1 MDCLCLQKPDWV
13 SIATLAVAI
22 LALIVAVY
30 IPTQIMKFQRYT
42 NLIATYMSLDFAHA
56 LQSVIAFFCEDC
68 GHDVER
74 IPAEYKKRFDSDMK
88 RVMRHDDS
96 GDITN
101 VLHYQRRFLNNY
113 FLELEMCRQ
122 SSMVL
127 RRVLRKDWTANE
139 ADIVKILIHMN
150 EAVKNDPDMFK
161 DLSDIEYERMPMV
174 KGMGEYLA
182 NFYNVMRKER
192 RWMQKR

>member
-1 MDCLCLQKPDWV
+1 MVINVLSLF
-13 SIATLAVAI
+13 VAI
-22 LALIVAVY
+22 LTLIVTVY
-30 IPTQIMKFQRYT
+30 IPMRIMKFQRYT

-56 LQSVIAFFCEDC
+56 LQSVIDFFCNDC
-68 GHDVER
+68 GYDVER

-88 RVMRHDDS
+88 RVMRHDNNKDIT
-96 GDITN
+96 GDITK

-161 DLSDIEYERMPMV
+161 DLSDIEYERMPKV

>member
-1 MDCLCLQKPDWV
+1 MDCLQKPEFWV
-13 SIATLAVAI
+13 SIATL
-22 LALIVAVY
+22 IVTVY

-74 IPAEYKKRFDSDMK
+74 IPAVYRMRFDHDMNPAN
-88 RVMRHDDS
+88 
-96 GDITN
+96 N
-101 VLHYQRRFLNNY
+101 VAIEDRLHYQRRFLNNY

-139 ADIVKILIHMN
+139 ADIVKILIYMN

-161 DLSDIEYERMPMV
+161 DLSDIEYERMPKV

>member
-1 MDCLCLQKPDWV
+1 MDCLQKPEFWV
-13 SIATLAVAI
+13 SIATL
-22 LALIVAVY
+22 IVTVY

-56 LQSVIAFFCEDC
+56 LQSVIAFFCNDC

-88 RVMRHDDS
+88 RVMRSDNNEDIT
-96 GDITN
+96 GDITK

-139 ADIVKILIHMN
+139 ADIVKILIYMN

-161 DLSDIEYERMPMV
+161 DLSDIEYERMPKV